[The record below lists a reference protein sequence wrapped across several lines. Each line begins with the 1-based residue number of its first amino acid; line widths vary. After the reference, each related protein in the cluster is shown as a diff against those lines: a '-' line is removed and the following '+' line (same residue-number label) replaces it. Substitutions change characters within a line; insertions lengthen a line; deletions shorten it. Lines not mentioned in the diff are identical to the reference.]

1 MKRKYPHPD
10 GEENFQRVLEMI
22 RNTPIEEFDAR
33 IARYERED
41 AEAEAEYRR
50 LMGIS
55 DPEFAASADAPLSL
69 TETQKPRILRRRP
82 RRAHRVAA

>member
-10 GEENFQRVLEMI
+10 GEENFQRALEII

-33 IARYERED
+33 IARYEREH
-41 AEAEAEYRR
+41 EAGEAEYRR

-55 DPEFAASADAPLSL
+55 DPVPAEAADAPLSL
-69 TETQKPRILRRRP
+69 TETQKPRVIRRP
-82 RRAHRVAA
+82 RRPHRVAA